1 MDKNSFQVQDR
12 TRQVAHAYD
21 PTFTGGRGRRIVVQ
35 GCEQMHKKTLSKKQ
49 TKAKRVGGVTQVVE
63 HLPSK
68 HEALSSNSS
77 TAKKQQE
84 EQQQKNQSE
93 R

>member
-1 MDKNSFQVQDR
+1 
-12 TRQVAHAYD
+12 
-21 PTFTGGRGRRIVVQ
+21 
-35 GCEQMHKKTLSKKQ
+35 MHKKTLSKKQ

-84 EQQQKNQSE
+84 ERQQKNQSE